1 MSLETIIDRLPEPPR
16 KRGRPYAGG
25 RDPILAARA
34 PIALIEAV
42 KAKAS
47 KRRASVGVIV
57 REALEAY
64 VGAPADKD
72 RAA

>member
-1 MSLETIIDRLPEPPR
+1 MTDDAEIDVILEPRR

-25 RDPILAARA
+25 GDPTLITRA

-42 KAKAS
+42 RCKAAE
-47 KRRASVGVIV
+47 RRAAVSVIV

>member
-1 MSLETIIDRLPEPPR
+1 MIRDAEIDNILEPRR

-25 RDPILAARA
+25 ADPTLITRA
-34 PIALIEAV
+34 PRKLIEAV
-42 KAKAS
+42 RCKAAERQAAVS
-47 KRRASVGVIV
+47 VIV

-64 VGAPADKD
+64 VGMPVDKD